1 MSAKQSPIGW
11 GLLCFL
17 TPQEHSFVVSAP
29 TTRAKH
35 QFAQHSNGEV
45 TMANVKMKKGVIGIL
60 TGGGDVPG
68 LNPAIRAVTI
78 RALREGYQVIGIRRG
93 WAGAISIL
101 RDEKSDNSE
110 NYQTLTEEIVNRAGR
125 TGGTFLHTSRTNPT
139 SVPRTSVP
147 VHLQKTYKNEKNDLT
162 EEVIKNLDYL
172 GIDYII
178 PIGGDDT
185 LSFGVKLYKKGVR
198 VIAIPKTMD
207 NDVPGTDYCIGFSTC
222 VSRTIEMT
230 NRLRTSAGSH
240 ERFLVL
246 EVFGRYAGFTAML
259 PTMAGSANRCVIPEY
274 KFNMEHLT
282 ELLVADRNKNPSKY
296 SVVLV
301 SEGAMFEGGEMI
313 FQTASTDAF
322 GHAKL
327 GGIGDVVSAQIKDLS
342 AKFNNGKTINVVNQR
357 LGYLVR
363 GGDPDAIDSIVPMAY
378 GNLALDLIL
387 QGIHGRLVVL
397 KNGRYDNLP
406 LDVVT
411 ATKKTVNIEK
421 YYNKERLRPNYESF
435 EMRPLFIMTSE

>member
-1 MSAKQSPIGW
+1 MSNHKS
-11 GLLCFL
+11 
-17 TPQEHSFVVSAP
+17 
-29 TTRAKH
+29 
-35 QFAQHSNGEV
+35 
-45 TMANVKMKKGVIGIL
+45 KGVIGIL

-78 RALREGYQVIGIRRG
+78 RALREGYEVIGIRRG
-93 WAGAISIL
+93 WNGLMSIV
-101 RDEKSDNSE
+101 REKDYDNSE
-110 NYQTLTEEIVNRAGR
+110 SFIQLTEEIVNKAGR
-125 TGGTFLHTSRTNPT
+125 TGGTFLHSSRTRP
-139 SVPRTSVP
+139 SHVPRTSVP
-147 VHLQKTYKNEKNDLT
+147 EFLRDTYNQDINDLT
-162 EEVIKNLDYL
+162 PEVLKNLEWLNIDYL
-172 GIDYII
+172 I

-185 LSFGVKLYKKGVR
+185 LSYGVHLFQQGVK

-222 VSRTIEMT
+222 VSRTISLINT
-230 NRLRTSAGSH
+230 LRTSAGSH
-240 ERFLVL
+240 ERFLVV

-259 PTMAGSANRCVIPEY
+259 PTMAGAANRCVIPEW
-274 KFNMEHLT
+274 KFNIDRLT
-282 ELLVADRNKNPSKY
+282 ELLVADRYRNPSKY
-296 SVVLV
+296 SIVLV

-313 FQTASTDAF
+313 FQSAEKDMY

-327 GGIGDVVSAQIKDLS
+327 GGIGDLVSAKLKELS
-342 AKFNNGKTINVVNQR
+342 PKYNNGKKIDVINQR

-387 QGIHGRLVVL
+387 EGIHGRLVVL

-406 LDVVT
+406 IEVVT
-411 ATKKTVNIEK
+411 ATKKLVNVEK
-421 YYNKERLRPNYESF
+421 YYNTERLRPQYRSF